1 MSNKFDPN
9 NYNVVGNN
17 LEQRTN
23 SKIEKRL
30 FGGINNSSNS
40 QTKFVDVPLKD
51 ITPRSINNY
60 SQSRIE
66 RLANSIRSTN
76 NRLIHPVI
84 LVRPEDLPK
93 DHEVLKKYEELGI
106 DVKTIKYILVAGERR
121 YRAMMFNYNEEQEK
135 IKNNTSGLILSNPF
149 EKITA
154 NILTKQE
161 AQNEEVFYKDS
172 NDEARQLTP
181 IEGILHIKDALDNV
195 KTDHDK
201 KLALIEMNDGKK
213 DGIPQNDFQ
222 AAKMFNTAEYVS
234 FYLEKELGITGWT
247 IPTIKKYLSI
257 VNNCPK
263 EVVDAIIDN
272 KVSSRVVRDWTKYP
286 SETQK
291 NLLEIYLEDVEKY
304 AIAFDNLKNSN
315 KKKTVRI
322 THKDVQ
328 KTLVSFEKTCEKTV
342 SKLNKIQSELG
353 DFDKKET
360 QKAIDECNK
369 FIKILNDR
377 ISKMK

>member
-1 MSNKFDPN
+1 MNKKFNPN

-30 FGGINNSSNS
+30 FGGMNNSSVS
-40 QTKFVDVPLKD
+40 QTKFVDVPLNE

-76 NRLIHPVI
+76 NRLIHPII
-84 LVRPEDLPK
+84 LVRPEDLPE
-93 DHEVLKKYEELGI
+93 DHEVLKKYKEQGTDI
-106 DVKTIKYILVAGERR
+106 KSIKYILVAGERR
-121 YRAMMFNYNEEQEK
+121 YRAMMFNYKQEQEK
-135 IKNNTSGLILSNPF
+135 IEKDTSGMILSNPF

-161 AQNEEVFYKDS
+161 AQNEEIFYKDS

-201 KLALIEMNDGKK
+201 KIALLEMNEGKEET
-213 DGIPQNDFQ
+213 IPQNDIQ

-234 FYLEKELGITGWT
+234 YYLEKELGITGWT

-272 KVSSRVVRDWTKYP
+272 KISSRVVRDWTKYP
-286 SETQK
+286 LETQK
-291 NLLEIYLEDVEKY
+291 NLLDLYLEDSEKY
-304 AIAFDNLKNSN
+304 EIAFNNLKKSNS
-315 KKKTVRI
+315 KKTVRI

-328 KTLVSFEKTCEKTV
+328 KTLVSFEKNCVKTV
-342 SKLNKIQSELG
+342 SKLTKIQSELG

-369 FIKILNDR
+369 FIKVLNER
-377 ISKMK
+377 ISKIK

>member
-1 MSNKFDPN
+1 MNKKFNPN

-30 FGGINNSSNS
+30 FGGMNNSSVS
-40 QTKFVDVPLKD
+40 QTKFVDVPLNE

-76 NRLIHPVI
+76 NRLIHPII
-84 LVRPEDLPK
+84 LVRPEDLPE
-93 DHEVLKKYEELGI
+93 DHEVLKKYKEQGTDI
-106 DVKTIKYILVAGERR
+106 KSIKYILVAGERR
-121 YRAMMFNYNEEQEK
+121 YRAMMFNYKQEQEK
-135 IKNNTSGLILSNPF
+135 IEKDTSGMILSNPF

-161 AQNEEVFYKDS
+161 AQNEEIFYKDS

-201 KLALIEMNDGKK
+201 KIALLEMNEGKEET
-213 DGIPQNDFQ
+213 IPQNDIQ

-234 FYLEKELGITGWT
+234 YYLENELGITGWT

-272 KVSSRVVRDWTKYP
+272 KISSRVVRDWTKYP
-286 SETQK
+286 LETQK
-291 NLLEIYLEDVEKY
+291 NLLYLYLEDSEKY
-304 AIAFDNLKNSN
+304 EIAFNNLKKSNS
-315 KKKTVRI
+315 KKTVRI

-328 KTLVSFEKTCEKTV
+328 KTLVSFEKNCVKTV
-342 SKLNKIQSELG
+342 SKLTKIQSELG

-369 FIKILNDR
+369 FIKVLNER
-377 ISKMK
+377 ISKIK

>member
-1 MSNKFDPN
+1 MNKKFDPN

-30 FGGINNSSNS
+30 FGGMNNSSVS
-40 QTKFVDVPLKD
+40 QTKFVDVPLNE

-76 NRLIHPVI
+76 NRLIHPII
-84 LVRPEDLPK
+84 LVRPEDLPE
-93 DHEVLKKYEELGI
+93 DHEVLKKYKEQGTDI
-106 DVKTIKYILVAGERR
+106 KSIKYILVAGERR
-121 YRAMMFNYNEEQEK
+121 YRAMMFNYNQEQEK
-135 IKNNTSGLILSNPF
+135 IEKDTSGMILSNPF

-161 AQNEEVFYKDS
+161 AQNEEIFYKDS

-201 KLALIEMNDGKK
+201 KIALLEMNEGKEEK
-213 DGIPQNDFQ
+213 IPQNDIQ

-234 FYLEKELGITGWT
+234 YYLEKELGITGWT

-272 KVSSRVVRDWTKYP
+272 KISSRVVRDWTKYP
-286 SETQK
+286 LETQK
-291 NLLEIYLEDVEKY
+291 NLLDLYLEDSEKY
-304 AIAFDNLKNSN
+304 EIAFNNLKKSNS
-315 KKKTVRI
+315 KKTVRI

-328 KTLVSFEKTCEKTV
+328 KTLVSFEKNCVKTV
-342 SKLNKIQSELG
+342 SKLTKIQSELG